1 MRASSNITGAECAR
15 EILQAAQIHDVD
27 VVETN
32 DFLGDHYDPRD
43 KKLCLSSNVYNTPSV
58 AALGIAAHE
67 TGHAIQHAKAYA
79 PLKARMA
86 IVPVTMVASQ
96 MLPFVILGGLFFHI
110 TGLIT
115 IGIYCYAILLVFQ
128 VDHAASGIRR
138 LAAGK
143 NHFATNGDRPAR
155 RGSGGREQCPQR
167 GCAHVCGGVHRGA
180 WATCS
185 GYCRSAT
192 GADRSHYLK
201 MDPALA
207 LPARRISDLLSSGL
221 QARAK
226 SKRETMDQPR
236 VDPDQELVT
245 RTQSGDAGAF
255 DELVIKYTPRL
266 YGLVYNMTSNHED
279 TNDLL
284 QDIFAKAYSAIR
296 GFRGKSSFYTWIHS
310 IAVNMTL
317 NFLKKRGRRFQLSL
331 DDVDASIQND
341 KEFLESTATSSPVRE
356 ADLSELQRR
365 LNEAMMK
372 LSEEHRAVVTMF
384 HIQGM
389 PHAEISK
396 ILRVSEGTVRSRL
409 FYANRQLQN
418 YLDEFRKNPVS

>member
-1 MRASSNITGAECAR
+1 MNSS
-15 EILQAAQIHDVD
+15 
-27 VVETN
+27 
-32 DFLGDHYDPRD
+32 
-43 KKLCLSSNVYNTPSV
+43 SSI
-58 AALGIAAHE
+58 ALA
-67 TGHAIQHAKAYA
+67 
-79 PLKARMA
+79 
-86 IVPVTMVASQ
+86 
-96 MLPFVILGGLFFHI
+96 
-110 TGLIT
+110 
-115 IGIYCYAILLVFQ
+115 
-128 VDHAASGIRR
+128 
-138 LAAGK
+138 
-143 NHFATNGDRPAR
+143 PAR
-155 RGSGGREQCPQR
+155 R
-167 GCAHVCGGVHRGA
+167 
-180 WATCS
+180 
-185 GYCRSAT
+185 
-192 GADRSHYLK
+192 L
-201 MDPALA
+201 
-207 LPARRISDLLSSGL
+207 SDLLSSPAGSNDK
-221 QARAK
+221 AK
-226 SKRETMDQPR
+226 RKAMDQPR
-236 VDPDQELVT
+236 TDEDQQLVA
-245 RTQSGDAGAF
+245 RTQAGEAAAF
-255 DELVIKYTPRL
+255 DQLVVKYTPRL

-284 QDIFAKAYSAIR
+284 QDVFAKAYKAIR

-317 NFLKKRGRRFQLSL
+317 NFLKKRGRRYHLSL

-341 KEFLESTATSSPVRE
+341 KEFLELTATSSPVRE